1 MNTKFSFKS
10 GKYLKDSSN
19 NSSLDY
25 DKRCK
30 HINYLINLTI
40 SKITSLNNNVGI
52 KVVWSQK
59 IKECRDKFFRSNPW
73 LNCNENNKYDKN
85 MEILGV
91 RESSNGSSYNAIGS
105 VSLPILGVL
114 FLSFFLYKYTPLG
127 SRFNTYFR
135 SRLYVPINQDYEETE
150 QMLSNTSNLNDMD
163 SEIMQY
169 NLSYETL

>member
-40 SKITSLNNNVGI
+40 SKITSLNDNVGI
-52 KVVWSQK
+52 KVVWFQK
-59 IKECRDKFFRSNPW
+59 IKECRDKLFRSNPW

-85 MEILGV
+85 MEILGK
-91 RESSNGSSYNAIGS
+91 
-105 VSLPILGVL
+105 
-114 FLSFFLYKYTPLG
+114 FF
-127 SRFNTYFR
+127 
-135 SRLYVPINQDYEETE
+135 E
-150 QMLSNTSNLNDMD
+150 D
-163 SEIMQY
+163 SDFIKK
-169 NLSYETL
+169 NLSDIHKSKQCQNIFKNISTR

>member
-1 MNTKFSFKS
+1 
-10 GKYLKDSSN
+10 
-19 NSSLDY
+19 
-25 DKRCK
+25 
-30 HINYLINLTI
+30 
-40 SKITSLNNNVGI
+40 
-52 KVVWSQK
+52 
-59 IKECRDKFFRSNPW
+59 
-73 LNCNENNKYDKN
+73 